1 MSTSAAR
8 HARPRRRP
16 VPGPRHRDRHDHLL
30 LVTHHYEP
38 ETGAPQRRW
47 GALVPRLVG
56 AGFRVTVLAPPPHYP
71 AGVLDPE
78 HAHLRP
84 GLVQR
89 GRHGER
95 ILRVRYREHSSSLVS
110 RTADHVVAAAHSVVL
125 GWRHLRARAHRP
137 TVVVGTV
144 PGIPSMFAAWALARL
159 FRARFVVEMRD
170 AWPDL
175 IRPSGVVAD
184 GSGRRARAAVVALV
198 HRVIV
203 RMQTRSDLVVTT
215 TETFAGIV
223 ESRGAANV
231 GVVRNGTAFT
241 DRLADKVDDEVDAL
255 PDDDAHP
262 WARTAAA
269 RRLRGDHRPVAG
281 SRGRRGGRRG
291 ARRAGRA
298 ARGAPRRRGGGHPH
312 LKALATTL
320 GAPVTFLGRVPH
332 TDVPALY
339 AWADTVLVSLRDWE
353 PFRWTVPSKLYETMA
368 TRRHVTACVAGEAA
382 ELVLSLEAGDVV
394 PPGDVEALAAL
405 WAGFVAAGSVRDRS
419 RRAGVGRAQRGRRRA
434 RGPVRR
440 AARRTASMRAAAP
453 RDAVRALVLA
463 LSFGAR
469 AVVDDPVWL
478 AIQAA
483 RRARLA
489 RRGAVRLLLVS
500 RDPSARRALGLFLDG
515 SPDDASRTV
524 AAVLRAPG
532 SRLARRVAAEVAVAV
547 GHPSCS
553 TASPPRPRPAARAL
567 AGGRRGRHRARHGVR
582 PRRAPHP
589 PRPPRP
595 GRRAPTRPPT
605 AGTSPHPG
613 RGAVGQPRVLHHL
626 TNSLP
631 TPRAGTRCAATRSS
645 ARSTRTGWP
654 CPR

>member
-1 MSTSAAR
+1 M
-8 HARPRRRP
+8 
-16 VPGPRHRDRHDHLL
+16 
-30 LVTHHYEP
+30 VTHHYEP

-144 PGIPSMFAAWALARL
+144 PGIPSMFAAWVLARL

-175 IRPSGVVAD
+175 IRP
-184 GSGRRARAAVVALV
+184 RRRREAPARRPRWSLA
-198 HRVIV
+198 HRAIV
-203 RMQTRSDLVVTT
+203 RLQTRSDLVVTT
-215 TETFAGIV
+215 TETFAGVV
-223 ESRGAANV
+223 ESRGAPNV

-262 WARTAAA
+262 LGPDRPLRAVYVGTIGRSQGLEVVVEAAA
-269 RRLRGDHRPVAG
+269 AL
-281 SRGRRGGRRG
+281 
-291 ARRAGRA
+291 A
-298 ARGAPRRRGGGHPH
+298 ARGVPLEVHLAGAGADIPH
-312 LKALATTL
+312 LKALASTL

-353 PFRWTVPSKLYETMA
+353 PFQWTVPSKLYETMA
-368 TRRHVTACVAGEAA
+368 TRRHVTACLAGEAA

-405 WAGFVAAGSVRDRS
+405 WAGFVAAGSVPEIGP
-419 RRAGVGRAQRGRRRA
+419 AAQEWVA
-434 RGPVRR
+434 LNADDDAL
-440 AARRTASMRAAAP
+440 AARY
-453 RDAVRALVLA
+453 VEL
-463 LSFGAR
+463 
-469 AVVDDPVWL
+469 
-478 AIQAA
+478 
-483 RRARLA
+483 
-489 RRGAVRLLLVS
+489 
-500 RDPSARRALGLFLDG
+500 LDG
-515 SPDDASRTV
+515 
-524 AAVLRAPG
+524 LR
-532 SRLARRVAAEVAVAV
+532 R
-547 GHPSCS
+547 
-553 TASPPRPRPAARAL
+553 
-567 AGGRRGRHRARHGVR
+567 
-582 PRRAPHP
+582 
-589 PRPPRP
+589 
-595 GRRAPTRPPT
+595 
-605 AGTSPHPG
+605 
-613 RGAVGQPRVLHHL
+613 
-626 TNSLP
+626 
-631 TPRAGTRCAATRSS
+631 
-645 ARSTRTGWP
+645 
-654 CPR
+654 